1 MREIKFR
8 AFDEGNK
15 IMHYDFQFIKSGD
28 EGNDWIIFT
37 SDKNKLSDKTSPL
50 QNPYFSQQLKIMQYT
65 GLKDSTQFN
74 ELTKEEQED
83 WLKGNKQED
92 WKGKEIFEGDIVD
105 IQFDEGYSDDYIEIE
120 EGLKKSYEIVIKKCN
135 LYLASEG
142 QFINISKVDNNFS
155 EIRIIGNRFQ
165 NPELKKVYKPVMV

>member
-65 GLKDSTQFN
+65 GLKDCT
-74 ELTKEEQED
+74 
-83 WLKGNKQED
+83 
-92 WKGKEIFEGDIVD
+92 GKDIYEGDIV
-105 IQFDEGYSDDYIEIE
+105 EGFVNIFSTDFAGNDRH
-120 EGLKKSYEIVIKKCN
+120 GKTLKKGYVYYDLETPSFNINFDDSIDFLTEFENIKILGNIYEN
-135 LYLASEG
+135 
-142 QFINISKVDNNFS
+142 KVF
-155 EIRIIGNRFQ
+155 G
-165 NPELKKVYKPVMV
+165 V